1 MSKLDNIKN
10 NLAGRALLI
19 AVSKTRKIE
28 QIMAL
33 YEQGQRDFGENRVQE
48 LAMKAEQLPQIQ
60 WHFIGHL
67 QTNKVRDVVR
77 YAHLIHSLDRMNLAE
92 ALQKEAA
99 KQEKTIDVLIQ
110 VNLAQEETKGGFA
123 KEEVIPFLQTM
134 DRYPSLCIR
143 GIMCM
148 GPHVEDQDQIQQVFR
163 EAKNLFLAC
172 KEIKHVQVCMDYLSM
187 GMSDDY
193 LIALAEGSNMV
204 RIGSLLFA

>member
-1 MSKLDNIKN
+1 MSKLDNIRN
-10 NLAGRALLI
+10 NLAGQALLV

-28 QIMAL
+28 QIIAL
-33 YEQGQRDFGENRVQE
+33 YEQGQQDFGENRVQE
-48 LAMKAEQLPQIQ
+48 LAMKAEQLPQLH

-77 YAHLIHSLDRMNLAE
+77 YAHLIHSLDRVNLAE

-99 KQEKTIDVLIQ
+99 KQDKRIDVLIQ

-134 DRYPSLCIR
+134 DRYPSLRIR

-148 GPHVEDQDQIQQVFR
+148 GPHVDDQEQIRQVFQ
-163 EAKNLFLAC
+163 EVKNLFLAC
-172 KEIKHVQVCMDYLSM
+172 KEVKHVQVCMDYLSM

-204 RIGSLLFA
+204 RIGSLLFE

>member
-1 MSKLDNIKN
+1 MSKLDNIRN
-10 NLAGRALLI
+10 NLAGQALLV

-28 QIMAL
+28 QIIAL
-33 YEQGQRDFGENRVQE
+33 YEQGQQDFGENRVQE
-48 LAMKAEQLPQIQ
+48 LAMKAEQLPQLH

-77 YAHLIHSLDRMNLAE
+77 YAHLIHSLDRVNLAE

-99 KQEKTIDVLIQ
+99 KQEKRIDVLIQ

-134 DRYPSLCIR
+134 DRYPSLRIR

-148 GPHVEDQDQIQQVFR
+148 GPHVDDQEQIRQVFQ
-163 EAKNLFLAC
+163 EAKNLFQTC
-172 KEIKHVQVCMDYLSM
+172 KEVRHGRVCMDYLSM

-204 RIGSLLFA
+204 RIGSLLFE